1 MKIFDENRNEDA
13 HMKDMTLYNSDSDG
27 PTDTDT
33 SDYDGPS
40 IEDFEDLPH
49 MSLDIREDESSIEDM
64 ITDLSK
70 EWHSPTLYREA
81 VIDQLMSVL
90 ISRDKPNAMIVGP
103 AGGGKTKIVEE
114 LAHRIAEDDPTVPK
128 MLKDHKICS
137 ISLGDIVSGCGLLGA
152 LESKVMAIKAYFE
165 DPENK
170 AILFL
175 DEIHMLFSNEAY
187 KKIAQI
193 LKPALSRGTIKVI
206 AATTT
211 QEVRIIDSDPAF
223 NRRFTRILVDEL
235 TKAQTESILASSIS
249 SLEKFHKRRFS
260 IDENDIRILV
270 DTADEFCQAGLH
282 RPDNA
287 LTLLDR
293 SVANAILKCKRGTI
307 RLTSKLIEDTA
318 FRIASGNSEVK
329 RFDEDEL
336 RKDLS
341 VIKGQDDIL
350 EDIVKVIKLYDM
362 HLRPRTKPLTFLFAG
377 ASGVGKSEVTKILAK
392 SYLGE
397 QPIVLNM
404 TEYHSPA
411 SINRIIGSP
420 SGYVGSDSNAEL
432 PFDALDTNPY
442 QVILLDEFE
451 KCDRSVQRLFM
462 SVFDEGRLKTNRGTT
477 IDFSKAIIVATT
489 NAGCTD
495 KKNGIGF
502 GASEKDS
509 ELSVDDLSSYFD
521 VELINRFS
529 HRYTFKSITKAVYTK
544 ILKDTYKKEVSIL
557 KLDSLAAGIRKLI
570 PAELDDRTLG
580 HLVDMSYEKRLGAR
594 PALTTVTEY
603 VDNLVLKLCESK
615 TSDSRTRRAYVYCDK
630 KGRITA

>member
-1 MKIFDENRNEDA
+1 MKIFSEDMKENTQP
-13 HMKDMTLYNSDSDG
+13 KDTPLCNINSDDPSG
-27 PTDTDT
+27 TDA

-40 IEDFEDLPH
+40 LEDLEDLPL
-49 MSLDIREDESSIEDM
+49 MSFDIKEEETSIEDM
-64 ITDLSK
+64 ITDFSK
-70 EWHSPTLYREA
+70 EWHSPTLYRDA
-81 VIDQLMSVL
+81 VIDQLMAVL

-103 AGGGKTKIVEE
+103 SGGGKTKIVEE
-114 LAHRIAEDDPTVPK
+114 LAHRIAEDDPSIPK
-128 MLKDHKICS
+128 MLKGHKICS
-137 ISLGDIVSGCGLLGA
+137 INLGDIVSGCGLLGA
-152 LESKVMAIKAYFE
+152 LESKVMAIRAYFE

-175 DEIHMLFSNEAY
+175 DEIHMLFSSEAY

-223 NRRFTRILVDEL
+223 NRRFTRIVVDEL
-235 TKAQTESILASSIS
+235 TKEQTECILASSIS
-249 SLEKFHKRRFS
+249 SLEKFHKRKFS
-260 IDENDIRILV
+260 IDKNDIRILV
-270 DTADEFCQAGLH
+270 DTADEFCQAGVH

-293 SVANAILKCKRGTI
+293 SVANAVLRCKRGTI
-307 RLTSKLIEDTA
+307 RLTSELIEDTA
-318 FRIASGNSEVK
+318 FRMASGNSEVK
-329 RFDEDEL
+329 RFYEDEL

-397 QPIVLNM
+397 QPIFLNM
-404 TEYHSPA
+404 TEYHSSA

-420 SGYVGSDSNAEL
+420 NGYVGSDSNAEL

-451 KCDRSVQRLFM
+451 KCDCSVQRLFM
-462 SVFDEGRLKTNRGTT
+462 SVFDEGKLKTNRGTT

-489 NAGCTD
+489 NAGCAD

-502 GASEKDS
+502 GASENDS
-509 ELSVDDLSSYFD
+509 DLSVNDLSSHFD

-529 HRYTFKSITKAVYTK
+529 HRYTFKSITKTVYTK
-544 ILKDTYKKEVSIL
+544 ILRDTYKKEVSLL
-557 KLDSLAAGIRKLI
+557 KLDALAGGARKLI
-570 PAELDDRTLG
+570 PAELDAKTLE
-580 HLVDMSYEKRLGAR
+580 HLVDKSYEKRLGAR

-603 VDNLVLKLCESK
+603 IDDLVLKLYEQEAE
-615 TSDSRTRRAYVYCDK
+615 DRRIRRAYVYCDNN
-630 KGRITA
+630 GRITA